1 MVIDDDEDAI
11 PDSDAFKPHIWRR
24 ANFMLMA
31 AFVQFCLMVQTEF
44 SYSQPFGEDVYMYIV
59 LFKFIYMTMEEA
71 IFETALVDHLQF
83 APMVSAVECIS
94 GG

>member
-1 MVIDDDEDAI
+1 
-11 PDSDAFKPHIWRR
+11 
-24 ANFMLMA
+24 MLMA

-44 SYSQPFGEDVYMYIV
+44 SYSQPFGDDVYMYIV

-71 IFETALVDHLQF
+71 IFEVALVDHLQF

-94 GG
+94 GGRKSILHI